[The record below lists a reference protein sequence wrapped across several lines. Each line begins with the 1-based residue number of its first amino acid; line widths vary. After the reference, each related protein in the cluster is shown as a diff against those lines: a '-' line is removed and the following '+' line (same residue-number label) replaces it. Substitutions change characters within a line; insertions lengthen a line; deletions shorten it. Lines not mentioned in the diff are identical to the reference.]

1 MEVGNSVGLGL
12 SDGTS
17 VGSLLGESEGM
28 SLGLSDGEE
37 VPVTGEPVGV
47 SVFGL

>member
-1 MEVGNSVGLGL
+1 MGLGL

-17 VGSLLGESEGM
+17 VGSLLGDSEGT